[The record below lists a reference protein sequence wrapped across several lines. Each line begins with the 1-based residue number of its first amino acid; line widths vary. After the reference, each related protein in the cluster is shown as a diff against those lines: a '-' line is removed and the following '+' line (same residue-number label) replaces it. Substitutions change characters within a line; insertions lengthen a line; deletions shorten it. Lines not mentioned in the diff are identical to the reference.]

1 MPHTL
6 ECIGLNVAVNGRN
19 LVQDLGIAL
28 SPGEFVC
35 MLGPN
40 GVGKTLTLHTLAGLR
55 PAQSGTIR
63 LNGEALEKLDR
74 SVIAQRLGL
83 LLQNPDDAFPTT
95 VFETALMGRH
105 SRLGFWQ
112 WESERDLNIT
122 RAALAAM
129 DLTMFEHRKSATL
142 SGGERRRLALAML
155 LVQNPDVLL
164 LDEPMNHLD
173 PLHKLTV
180 LDRLTSLAR
189 EGKTVLASLHDPAT
203 AGRYASAVLLL
214 YGDGHWQYGPTDE
227 LLTPETMERLYR
239 TPFARFTRDEQS
251 VLLPAT

>member
-1 MPHTL
+1 MSPTL
-6 ECIGLNVAVNGRN
+6 ECIGLNVAVNGRH
-19 LVQDLGIAL
+19 LIQDLDIAL

-55 PAQSGTIR
+55 PAQGGTVR
-63 LNGEALEKLDR
+63 LNGELLENLDR

-83 LLQNPDDAFPTT
+83 LLQTQDDAFPTT

-112 WESERDLNIT
+112 WESERDLQIT
-122 RAALAAM
+122 RDALDAM
-129 DLTMFEHRKSATL
+129 DLTMFEHRKTATL

-180 LDRLTSLAR
+180 LARLTALAQ
-189 EGKTVLASLHDPAT
+189 EGKTVLTSLHDPAT

-214 YGDGHWQYGPTDE
+214 YGDGRWQFGPTDE
-227 LLTPETMERLYR
+227 LLTPENMERLYQ
-239 TPFARFTRDEQS
+239 TPFARFTRGDQS
-251 VLLPAT
+251 VLMPAT